1 MDKIVLAT
9 VPTLG
14 MSVLSA
20 MSRNDGRSQTLAAHT
35 RRPRLRVASKE
46 PAVRLAILQLHVEFL
61 SANYRGVNRGKA
73 SGVGPP
79 SLHEGAPRSPARA
92 PG

>member
-1 MDKIVLAT
+1 MDKTVLAT

-73 SGVGPP
+73 S
-79 SLHEGAPRSPARA
+79 
-92 PG
+92 